1 MLLTRDKL
9 IKLQA
14 LYVDQFKRLHHQLKD
29 ARRRYV
35 QGIKK
40 EKETGIAN
48 APYPDTPS
56 EHRAVAKLRSLRKY
70 QRHRGMEALLHHQLQ
85 EKRLQV
91 TQGVNY
97 KPPPT
102 PKCTF
107 VDCGVKCTN
116 PALPL
121 TKHCLRHVLNDN
133 NQMLFRPCGAA
144 VDDSECKEPVVDF
157 SESTRCVYHSLMPP
171 FTLPILSETVPS
183 PYISVDEYTEQT
195 EEQDKAAVPEDN
207 S

>member
-70 QRHRGMEALLHHQLQ
+70 QRHRGMEALLHHHQL
-85 EKRLQV
+85 
-91 TQGVNY
+91 
-97 KPPPT
+97 
-102 PKCTF
+102 
-107 VDCGVKCTN
+107 
-116 PALPL
+116 
-121 TKHCLRHVLNDN
+121 LNVH
-133 NQMLFRPCGAA
+133 LLI
-144 VDDSECKEPVVDF
+144 V
-157 SESTRCVYHSLMPP
+157 ESSV
-171 FTLPILSETVPS
+171 PIQL
-183 PYISVDEYTEQT
+183 YR
-195 EEQDKAAVPEDN
+195 
-207 S
+207 